1 MARPGMRVSR
11 GTRRGPGQDA
21 RRGQRGAAIV
31 TVLLIVS
38 LATVIVSGLFWRQ
51 HVTVRSI
58 ENRLALAQTRW
69 IERAAIDWAR
79 VILQNDSR
87 LSNVD
92 WIGEPWSTPVSDTRL
107 DETVTA
113 GGRIDDRGRAPA
125 MLAGQI
131 FDAQGL
137 LNLNN
142 LVVGGMRQ
150 PAEIAA
156 FGRLLELLG
165 KSPALAEQLAARLL
179 AAAPPPGAQP
189 TALPMKRLADLRELP
204 GFDDETIGLLQP
216 FVVFLPLRSRF
227 TKVNINTAPAEVIAA
242 RVPSL
247 QGNLARGRAI
257 VEQRTRQS
265 FFKDLADAAN
275 ALTDPQGLDASQWS
289 VASDHFLLRGVI
301 RYERVVSRTDT
312 LLRRTDVGQ
321 NVEVVWQDRY

>member
-1 MARPGMRVSR
+1 MARCGVEPAPAAR
-11 GTRRGPGQDA
+11 GRWS
-21 RRGQRGAAIV
+21 RRGQHGAAIV

-38 LATVIVSGLFWRQ
+38 LATVIVSGLFWRE
-51 HVTVRSI
+51 HVAVRSI

-79 VILQNDSR
+79 VILANDLR
-87 LSNVD
+87 GSNTD
-92 WIGEPWSTPVSDTRL
+92 WLGEPWATPVADTKL

-131 FDAQGL
+131 FDAQGF

-150 PAEIAA
+150 PAEVEA

-165 KSPALAEQLAARLL
+165 KSSALAEQLAARLL
-179 AAAPPPGAQP
+179 AAAPPAGVQP

-204 GFDDETIGLLQP
+204 GFDDETIGALEP
-216 FVVFLPLRSRF
+216 FAIFLPLRSGF
-227 TKVNINTAPAEVIAA
+227 TKVNVNTAPAEVIAA

-247 QGNLARGRAI
+247 EGNLARARAM

-265 FFKDLADAAN
+265 FFKSTSDAAN
-275 ALTDPQGLDASQWS
+275 ALADPQGLDANQWS
-289 VASDHFLLRGVI
+289 VVSDHFLLRGVI

-312 LLRRTDVGQ
+312 LLRRTGPGQ
-321 NVEVVWQDRY
+321 PVEVVWQDRY

>member
-1 MARPGMRVSR
+1 MSRPPR
-11 GTRRGPGQDA
+11 Q
-21 RRGQRGAAIV
+21 QGAAIV

-38 LATVIVSGLFWRQ
+38 LATVIVSGLFWRE
-51 HVTVRSI
+51 HVAVRSI

-79 VILQNDSR
+79 VILANDLR
-87 LSNVD
+87 GGNID
-92 WIGEPWSTPVSDTRL
+92 WLGEPWATPVADTRL

-131 FDAQGL
+131 FDAQGF

-165 KSPALAEQLAARLL
+165 KSSALAEQLAGRLL
-179 AAAPPPGAQP
+179 AASPPAGAQP
-189 TALPMKRLADLRELP
+189 TALPMKRVADLRELP
-204 GFDDETIGLLQP
+204 GFDEDTIAALER
-216 FVVFLPLRSRF
+216 FVVFLPLGRP
-227 TKVNINTAPAEVIAA
+227 TPVNINTAPAEVIAA

-247 QGNLARGRAI
+247 QGNLARARAV

-265 FFKDLADAAN
+265 FFKDTADAGN
-275 ALTDPQGLDASQWS
+275 ALTDPQALDANQWS
-289 VASDHFLLRGVI
+289 VVSSHFLLRGVI

-312 LLRRTDVGQ
+312 LLRRTGVGQ